1 MVLVVNCTK
10 FLEELDILILLQFLF
25 RDVITAQVE
34 KDISQQL
41 RIFLCERDGQIFIEQ
56 NLRCLQLRRVDRF
69 IVIIV
74 RLIPELVGGL
84 RRPLVSRLAEDAR
97 PLAINIDAAVLVDG
111 WPTFLTDIFFGDLW
125 MRARLNCH
133 VVGRFWISLR
143 RRRSISLI
151 PAQIVAFT
159 GVSDVSVCVSLVRH
173 LLFYGEFGR
182 IHFPIGCMWLF
193 FFLFELAGDKCDIFG
208 KGSQCVRMLLQSCI
222 HVLDVS

>member
-1 MVLVVNCTK
+1 MLESTLFKTGLSYHGSFAHVVDTFALQGLERRGLSFLASSLFCYEFFRIGRLWNRMVLVVNCTK

-34 KDISQQL
+34 KNVSQQL

-56 NLRCLQLRRVDRF
+56 NLRRLQLRRVDRF

-111 WPTFLTDIFFGDLW
+111 WPTFLTDIFFGDL
-125 MRARLNCH
+125 
-133 VVGRFWISLR
+133 
-143 RRRSISLI
+143 
-151 PAQIVAFT
+151 
-159 GVSDVSVCVSLVRH
+159 
-173 LLFYGEFGR
+173 
-182 IHFPIGCMWLF
+182 
-193 FFLFELAGDKCDIFG
+193 
-208 KGSQCVRMLLQSCI
+208 
-222 HVLDVS
+222 